1 MKTGLAQST
10 LLVSFA
16 IVGLSGCKNPQLC
29 TPLGAC
35 GGDLLANAVD
45 FANSDGLVD
54 RSWSVVGPGA
64 CQDQLQLPPV
74 SIALARQPPAP
85 ANQRPPDPATAD
97 WCSGLVIKTTGEVK
111 EFIPY
116 APPLPLKVGELTISA
131 DYDGSHTRGTYRMQ
145 TTIDETRDL
154 TFSESCLTAQGIRL
168 KCPELGRQ
176 LGIFLKPEANIYNM
190 RCQDPADPAQGGCEC
205 KFDLSFIGGEV
216 GRWAQQENGVQIN
229 FFENTNNAPASLADY
244 CFNPPGSPGGLNL
257 TGSNETPLFNEKGLR
272 TLQMQPPSC
281 NDGVQNLE
289 LHEEGIDCG
298 GDCTAM
304 GKPCGTCLPGDTMA
318 GCTCRNGMHD
328 ANEEGIDCGGAC
340 LGVLCDPDPSITDKT
355 KRHAACANMKKD
367 PWEEGVDCG
376 GPCPNPCT
384 P

>member
-35 GGDLLANAVD
+35 GGDLLAGAVD
-45 FANSDGLVD
+45 FANNDGLVD
-54 RSWSVVGPGA
+54 RSWSVVGPAA

-131 DYDGSHTRGTYRMQ
+131 DFDGSHQRGTYRMQ

-154 TFSESCLTAQGIRL
+154 TFSESCITAQGIRL
-168 KCPELGRQ
+168 QCPELGRQ
-176 LGIFLKPEANIYNM
+176 LGIFLKPEANIYSM
-190 RCQDPADPAQGGCEC
+190 RCQDPADPNQGGCEC
-205 KFDLSFIGGEV
+205 KFELSFIGGET
-216 GRWAQQENGVQIN
+216 GRWAQLENQVQIN
-229 FFENTNNAPASLADY
+229 FFENNNNSPAALADY
-244 CFNPPGSPGGLNL
+244 CFNSDKTLDL

-272 TLQMQPPSC
+272 TLHMSPPSC
-281 NDGVQNLE
+281 HDGVQNLE
-289 LHEEGIDCG
+289 TGETGIDCG
-298 GDCTAM
+298 GACLPSQ
-304 GKPCGTCLPGDTMA
+304 PCGTCLPNDTMP
-318 GCTCRNGMHD
+318 GCACRNGVKD
-328 ANEEGIDCGGAC
+328 SNEDGIDCGGAC
-340 LGVLCDPDPSITDKT
+340 LGILCDPNPADPKNI
-355 KRHAACANMKKD
+355 HAACANNRHD
-367 PWEEGVDCG
+367 PWESGVDCG
-376 GPCPNPCT
+376 GPCENECP
-384 P
+384 